1 MKWMVYAALAGT
13 VEAGRRAG
21 TRDSGRAAVTFTLTD
36 LDYAAGRRAGACR
49 RPAPTRTG
57 NKPTAG
63 TRLVTD
69 AKGGRWETRVELE
82 EQMKKMPTNFAGSLS
97 SGPQKAQYLRVGA
110 EMTYFER
117 PWLYTVDLYRFA
129 GGDTLQDDSAVYTRD
144 ERGAFTRKS
153 KQDKNGWT
161 MADMGGLVLTM
172 PGFEAWNFA
181 LDPDPADPTQKRWTL
196 KLFEARR
203 RFGARRTKVSV
214 WLCAGRSAT

>member
-1 MKWMVYAALAGT
+1 MKSMVYAALAGT
-13 VEAGRRAG
+13 VALAV
-21 TRDSGRAAVTFTLTD
+21 APAHAIPVVLAVTFTLTD
-36 LDYAAGRRAGACR
+36 LDYKPLAGVPVRVVFGSDPNWQQADG
-49 RPAPTRTG
+49 G
-57 NKPTAG
+57 H
-63 TRLVTD
+63 RLVTD
-69 AKGGRWETRVELE
+69 ATGEARWETRVELE
-82 EQMKKMPTNFAGSLS
+82 EQMKKVPTNFVGSLL

-144 ERGAFTRKS
+144 ERGAFTHKA

-172 PGFEAWNFA
+172 PGFEAWTFA

-196 KLFEARR
+196 KLAFKKAPPPVRR
-203 RFGARRTKVSV
+203 
-214 WLCAGRSAT
+214 